1 MSTRVFSKG
10 CFLVMLEKEGGF
22 YYVTFKGGI
31 PYARA
36 TKQSFVDFFR
46 ILTNALH
53 GGKFVVE
60 RALFDDQKLLWS
72 FDHLHA
78 LQRDEEKG
86 IKTYGNGWALTPN
99 VWKSSESAVESFSV
113 DVNSLTGKIVLETLA
128 DSAKN
133 SMFKQTHK
141 DGFEKFVDAIGFYM
155 ALTQQIDKLNIH
167 C

>member
-1 MSTRVFSKG
+1 MSTLVFSKG
-10 CFLVMLEKEGGF
+10 CFLVMLEKEGVF

-46 ILTNALH
+46 ILTNVLH
-53 GGKFVVE
+53 GGKFAVE
-60 RALFDDQKLLWS
+60 RALFDNLKLLWS

-78 LQRDEEKG
+78 LQRDEEEG
-86 IKTYGNGWALTPN
+86 IKPYGNGWALTPN
-99 VWKSSESAVESFSV
+99 VWNSSKSAVESFSV

-128 DSAKN
+128 ESDNN

-141 DGFEKFVDAIGFYM
+141 AAFTQLVDAHRFYT
-155 ALTQQIDKLNIH
+155 ALRQEIDKLNIH
-167 C
+167 S